1 MMSVKNSNLD
11 QSTKSILKKIYSHLP
26 IQRKKSIYL
35 ILFLSVI
42 LSFTEA
48 FSIASLVPFV
58 SIFLNPDIFVADH
71 RVKLFVNFFSIKNQD
86 ELFLIITISFVC
98 LILLSGCVKLLSLYL
113 SNKLTSYI
121 EADFKSIIFEKN
133 INQSLSYHL
142 KQNSNA
148 VLSSLLNKT
157 NCISIFIFSFM
168 KIFSA
173 LLIIIFI
180 FIVLI
185 IVNPVI
191 TMTVS
196 TVLILFFLFI
206 SLINKNKILKRSE
219 KISKNQDKLVTIF
232 QDSIGHTSE
241 IILYSLEKIFIKKFD
256 TASINVANG
265 MYKNQNIQET
275 PRVYFEY
282 IGLTIFALLIFF
294 LNSFETSNANTLAT
308 IAALGLGAQK
318 ILPLI
323 NNIHSSIS
331 SIRANHIIVSDSIE
345 LLESSKVN
353 LIDKNNFN
361 KIDFKK
367 DIKLKDLSFSY
378 LPTNDLIIKN
388 FDLQINKGDKIGIKG
403 TTGSGKSTLGNIIIG
418 LLDPSQGKIF
428 IDDILITKNNKHEWQ
443 KNIAL
448 IPQNIFLNDATF
460 LENIAI
466 GQELKD
472 IDYKK
477 VEIAAKAAHI
487 HDFIVSN
494 QDKYNHFV
502 GEKGARISGGQ
513 RQRIAIARAFYRNA
527 DLILFDEATN
537 QLDTDTELLI
547 LDSIKKLDRKT
558 TVIFITHRIST
569 LDMCDQIVDL
579 SKKVN

>member
-1 MMSVKNSNLD
+1 MSK
-11 QSTKSILKKIYSHLP
+11 
-26 IQRKKSIYL
+26 
-35 ILFLSVI
+35 
-42 LSFTEA
+42 
-48 FSIASLVPFV
+48 
-58 SIFLNPDIFVADH
+58 
-71 RVKLFVNFFSIKNQD
+71 
-86 ELFLIITISFVC
+86 TI
-98 LILLSGCVKLLSLYL
+98 
-113 SNKLTSYI
+113 I
-121 EADFKSIIFEKN
+121 EAHN
-133 INQSLSYHL
+133 L
-142 KQNSNA
+142 
-148 VLSSLLNKT
+148 
-157 NCISIFIFSFM
+157 
-168 KIFSA
+168 
-173 LLIIIFI
+173 
-180 FIVLI
+180 
-185 IVNPVI
+185 
-191 TMTVS
+191 
-196 TVLILFFLFI
+196 TVLYGR
-206 SLINKNKILKRSE
+206 K
-219 KISKNQDKLVTIF
+219 
-232 QDSIGHTSE
+232 
-241 IILYSLEKIFIKKFD
+241 
-256 TASINVANG
+256 
-265 MYKNQNIQET
+265 
-275 PRVYFEY
+275 P
-282 IGLTIFALLIFF
+282 ALW
-294 LNSFETSNANTLAT
+294 N
-308 IAALGLGAQK
+308 
-318 ILPLI
+318 
-323 NNIHSSIS
+323 
-331 SIRANHIIVSDSIE
+331 
-345 LLESSKVN
+345 
-353 LIDKNNFN
+353 
-361 KIDFKK
+361 IDFE
-367 DIKLKDLSFSY
+367 
-378 LPTNDLIIKN
+378 LPEK
-388 FDLQINKGDKIGIKG
+388 QVIGVMG
-403 TTGSGKSTLGNIIIG
+403 PNGSGKSTLGNIIIG